1 MDDSRWPMTTTP
13 LDWMRCSVFPWDGDD
28 GAACDGAAACASTL
42 PPPAV
47 PNASAAALMLP
58 PSLFPTVA
66 TVMVFT
72 FNQEV
77 ATPGRLRTWQEKG
90 VGQPPSRR
98 QCAGLSPQDGC
109 ASRHAGPGPR
119 PAPPRGSPA
128 RALRA

>member
-13 LDWMRCSVFPWDGDD
+13 LDWMRCSVFPWDGP
-28 GAACDGAAACASTL
+28 AACATPL

-47 PNASAAALMLP
+47 PNASASTAALMLP

-109 ASRHAGPGPR
+109 ASRH
-119 PAPPRGSPA
+119 
-128 RALRA
+128 